1 MGVTQGW
8 VSEPILL
15 IVVLYLIC
23 YLRNIMGGN
32 ARVSFVANIVYSGP
46 ILLATFETLKW
57 VYAIST
63 IGDWFSCFINNS
75 NQALASYIS
84 NLIWH

>member
-8 VSEPILL
+8 VSEPMLL

-32 ARVSFVANIVYSGP
+32 ARVGFGANVIDSDSLSYWLSTKRYWGNARVGFRGNTIDSGS
-46 ILLATFETLKW
+46 ISYLLFT
-57 VYAIST
+57 
-63 IGDWFSCFINNS
+63 
-75 NQALASYIS
+75 
-84 NLIWH
+84 